1 MMPCDQCVS
10 FNLLCLYCCS
20 RQAGHRIGEHLER
33 IVPLVVY
40 FCKMDDDE
48 LREYCIQAF
57 ESFVRRCPKEI
68 TPHIGTVSGIV
79 VMCFRFNVLNGR
91 GIVGKVLDSGVGF
104 EFDTHSW
111 FDFEAY
117 YPNLPQYTQL

>member
-1 MMPCDQCVS
+1 MHS
-10 FNLLCLYCCS
+10 LNLLCLCLSS

-68 TPHIGTVSGIV
+68 TPHIGTVSIV
-79 VMCFRFNVLNGR
+79 VVIAFRFNEFNAHIGSFLNIDG
-91 GIVGKVLDSGVGF
+91 GNCLCGLLAMSV
-104 EFDTHSW
+104 T
-111 FDFEAY
+111 
-117 YPNLPQYTQL
+117 